1 MDEFDIPIF
10 KKTYE
15 LYKEFYGLR
24 NSIARQDRYTIW
36 QRCENIILDILENV
50 LWAITSEPLFLRAL
64 DRTESAP
71 FAVLFLL
78 PGEALAD
85 FLVHCA
91 HYVVLAH
98 DAQVK
103 RTLPQ
108 TEVGRDE
115 IISELIPLVD
125 RQSAGLKKVAL
136 IDMIL
141 QELLSLEDLIAEFA
155 YFLRILLGNERRPS
169 RDEGAQSVN
178 RHADL
183 VEAMEERA
191 NAHCPIAIIVTG
203 IGQRVAMQFGRLGE
217 PSIGREALA
226 MGEDFLVD
234 ILDFR
239 ADELIELF
247 QRLDVGGQEPPNVT
261 PNHQQIECELDPRPR
276 ITEMRPILDAN
287 FGLVHDLF
295 EQRFC

>member
-1 MDEFDIPIF
+1 M
-10 KKTYE
+10 
-15 LYKEFYGLR
+15 
-24 NSIARQDRYTIW
+24 
-36 QRCENIILDILENV
+36 
-50 LWAITSEPLFLRAL
+50 WAIASEPLFLHEL
-64 DRTESAP
+64 CCTGFAP
-71 FAVLFLL
+71 LAALFLL

-85 FLVHCA
+85 FLVHSA
-91 HYVVLAH
+91 HYVVFAH

-115 IISELIPLVD
+115 IIPELIPLVD
-125 RQSAGLKKVAL
+125 RQSAGLKKIAL
-136 IDMIL
+136 IEVIL
-141 QELLSLEDLIAEFA
+141 QELLGLEDLVAELA
-155 YFLRILLGNERRPS
+155 DFLRILLGNERRPS

-239 ADELIELF
+239 ADELVEIF
-247 QRLDVGGQEPPNVT
+247 QRLDVGGQEPPNAT

-276 ITEMRPILDAN
+276 IAEMRPILDTD
-287 FGLVHDLF
+287 FRLFHDFF
-295 EQRFC
+295 EQRFCCHGSSLLFEYWNSFRLPSVPSFIGILRSVF